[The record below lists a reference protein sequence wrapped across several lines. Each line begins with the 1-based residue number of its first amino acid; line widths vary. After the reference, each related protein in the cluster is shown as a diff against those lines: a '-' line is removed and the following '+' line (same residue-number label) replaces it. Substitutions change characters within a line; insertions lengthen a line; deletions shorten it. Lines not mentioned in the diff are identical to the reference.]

1 LTRTMHNAIMCAA
14 SVEATACVEHGHRT
28 REPLLSMTLRLYY
41 EDAYCTE
48 FDARIVRA
56 IRGTTGANGIV
67 LDRTCFYPTSG
78 GQPNDLGFLD
88 SHPVL
93 DVADD
98 QNEIVHWIAG
108 DLQGPSVH
116 GRIDWARR
124 FDHMQQHTGQHI
136 LSQAFLK
143 SLNAQTVSF
152 HLGEELSTIDIDR
165 PTLDAAQAD
174 EVEDLANQVVFAD
187 RPVLTSWAQ
196 PGELPTVELRK
207 APTVEKDIRIVE
219 VEGFDRSPC
228 GGTHCSRT
236 GEVGPIAIRKLE
248 RRAQEVRVE
257 FLCGWRAV
265 RDYRWKTAAI
275 NQLALAF
282 SVKDRELPTAVLR
295 LIQEATDSRREAERL
310 RDELLEAEAAK
321 LLAEATSWND
331 TQVVR
336 RAFDDRDPQQVRK
349 LASLLTSGHGT
360 IALLGISGND
370 GRLVFACTEDSSAD
384 MAELMKQ
391 TCLAFG
397 GKGGGQRRMAQ
408 GGGFPGGM
416 VTKAL
421 DLASEM
427 LRAKRRT

>member
-1 LTRTMHNAIMCAA
+1 
-14 SVEATACVEHGHRT
+14 
-28 REPLLSMTLRLYY
+28 MTLRLYY

-56 IRGTTGANGIV
+56 VRGKTGANGVV

-78 GQPNDLGFLD
+78 GQPNDLGSLD

-93 DVADD
+93 DVADEAS
-98 QNEIVHWIAG
+98 QIIHWITG
-108 DLQGPSVH
+108 DLQGPTVH
-116 GRIDWARR
+116 GRINWARR

-165 PTLDAAQAD
+165 PSLDAAQ
-174 EVEDLANQVVFAD
+174 VEQVEELANQIVFAD
-187 RPVLTSWAQ
+187 RPVLTSWVQ
-196 PGELPTVELRK
+196 PGELSTVELRK
-207 APTVEKDIRIVE
+207 APSVQKDIRIVE

-228 GGTHCSRT
+228 GGTHCSRS
-236 GEVGPIAIRKLE
+236 GAVGAIAIRKWE
-248 RRAQEVRVE
+248 RRAPEVRVE

-275 NQLALAF
+275 RELALAF
-282 SVKDRELPTAVLR
+282 TVKDRELPTAVLR
-295 LIQEATDSRREAERL
+295 LVQEATDNRREADRL
-310 RDELLEAEAAK
+310 RDELLEAEAAN
-321 LLAEATSWND
+321 LLGEATSWNG
-331 TQVVR
+331 TRVVV
-336 RAFDDRDPQQVRK
+336 RAFDEREPQQVRK
-349 LASLLTSGHGT
+349 LASLLTSGHRA
-360 IALLGISGND
+360 IALLGISGKD
-370 GRLVFACTEDSSAD
+370 GRLVFACSEDSAAD

-397 GKGGGQRRMAQ
+397 GKGGGQRRLAQ
-408 GGGFPGGM
+408 GGGFSGRV

-421 DLASEM
+421 DFAFQM
-427 LRAKRRT
+427 LSAKPRT